1 LITLE
6 PVKRW
11 SQVLHI
17 RSLGDCWICASFAA
31 RGDSQ
36 VTGYYKSAL
45 VTVDVRVISASLFA
59 TFFDLVLRSTSSTR
73 TFLCGSFA
81 SCCIHDLETTP
92 TSYTMTSRPSQD
104 ARVLS
109 HGRGGAGKLLVY
121 YWLHFHGCAY
131 IMALET
137 EYALG
142 PGCITL
148 KVYLCTDAYQVTSPK
163 PILLPASCSHKTS

>member
-1 LITLE
+1 M
-6 PVKRW
+6 KRW

-36 VTGYYKSAL
+36 ETGYYKSAL

-73 TFLCGSFA
+73 TFLCDSFT
-81 SCCIHDLETTP
+81 SCCIHELETTP

-109 HGRGGAGKLLVY
+109 HGRGGAGKLFMYNWAALPRLRIGY
-121 YWLHFHGCAY
+121 GFRNGFCAATRMHHIDRVSLY
-131 IMALET
+131 
-137 EYALG
+137 
-142 PGCITL
+142 
-148 KVYLCTDAYQVTSPK
+148 
-163 PILLPASCSHKTS
+163 